1 MKPEHTPLQ
10 ITREDSL
17 LGDDYIYIDNK
28 DGETLAECREIEHAE
43 YIVTAC
49 NAYPKLV
56 EALQAVEWEDVGGS
70 LFVGKR
76 CPFCEAYY
84 ENEDAGYATP
94 QHKEDCIRQKAL
106 DKGSG

>member
-1 MKPEHTPLQ
+1 MTKHTPLPW
-10 ITREDSL
+10 EV
-17 LGDDYIYIDNK
+17 DYDKLN
-28 DGETLAECREIEHAE
+28 
-43 YIVTAC
+43 
-49 NAYPKLV
+49 KLV